1 MSIPIFNV
9 NEMLKYDLDSDEHK
23 KYLEYLNIFN
33 KQEDG
38 KMDQYKKEITDD
50 SYILIDKKDPNKK
63 IIINKSKF
71 IDLNNYYQLIKDEI
85 SNILYEIAY
94 LLDNNNIINEDK
106 RDKLDILKKKY
117 IEYNTSVK
125 NIDKMKFTGN
135 KVEQKNYFH
144 FTGYLGNL
152 KKATLKE
159 DLIKKG
165 PKEVLRTAVMGMLT
179 KNTLRPK
186 QIKRLRFE

>member
-1 MSIPIFNV
+1 MKKVEQIQRKIISI
-9 NEMLKYDLDSDEHK
+9 DA
-23 KYLEYLNIFN
+23 
-33 KQEDG
+33 DG
-38 KMDQYKKEITDD
+38 KSLGRLAVEVAVALRGK
-50 SYILIDKKDPNKK
+50 NKA
-63 IIINKSKF
+63 NF
-71 IDLNNYYQLIKDEI
+71 VPY
-85 SNILYEIAY
+85 
-94 LLDNNNIINEDK
+94 
-106 RDKLDILKKKY
+106 RDMGD
-117 IEYNTSVK
+117 TVMVK

-135 KVEQKNYFH
+135 KLENKNYFH

-159 DLIKKG
+159 KLIKRG